1 VVAESAVIRDLL
13 AVLSQAVAAHLPVLL
28 YGESG
33 VGKRFLA
40 DWAVAEAAGKALVV
54 AGVDDLD
61 ATGQL
66 NLLSGLKVQVEADP
80 GTFTVAT
87 ARSSLEAAVGAG
99 EFRQDLY
106 YRLAGCVLPVPPLR
120 NRREDVFPLA
130 KTFLSKWTKQLD
142 KMQEAEITFAD
153 DAVKLLL
160 EYRWPGNV
168 RELENAVLRA
178 CAVGAGKHSVIQVR
192 DLGIKMP
199 KRGPAPSYVE
209 DIGVDFA
216 DADDD
221 LRCAVR
227 RFKRA
232 YVTRALDKTGWNQT
246 KAAKNLRIQRSYLSR
261 LLNELEI
268 RPSS

>member
-1 VVAESAVIRDLL
+1 MQDLL
-13 AVLSQAVAAHLPVLL
+13 AVLSQAVAARLPVLL

-40 DWAVAEAAGKALVV
+40 DWTASQAATQA
-54 AGVDDLD
+54 AIFIGVDDLD
-61 ATGQL
+61 AAGQL
-66 NLLSGLKVQVEADP
+66 NLLTSLKDGV
-80 GTFTVAT
+80 FTVAT
-87 ARSSLEAAVGAG
+87 ARTSLESAVGEGA
-99 EFRQDLY
+99 FRSDLY
-106 YRLAGCVLPVPPLR
+106 YRLAGCPLNVPPLR
-120 NRREDVFPLA
+120 NRREDVLPLA
-130 KTFLSKWTKQLD
+130 RTFLLKWT
-142 KMQEAEITFAD
+142 QELGQGQEEAVTFAD

-178 CAVGAGKHSVIQVR
+178 CAVSGIRDSIRAR
-192 DLGIKMP
+192 DLGIKVP
-199 KRGPAPSYVE
+199 KNGYARNEG
-209 DIGVDFA
+209 IVDLG
-216 DADDD
+216 DAEDD
-221 LRCAVR
+221 LRGAVR

-268 RPSS
+268 RPT